1 MIAVHGVPVG
11 SVDVSTVCVSHD
23 SSSDATFAGW
33 PSACSCPRNPSKF
46 NVLPAQ
52 VGFACTR
59 YATMRK
65 LSAPCLPLLAPFK
78 PLRPL
83 LRDSPLLSVA
93 GTKRTL
99 YVSLSC
105 YEHFRTTFHFSTVF
119 GNGSAINGTVS

>member
-1 MIAVHGVPVG
+1 MHQVR
-11 SVDVSTVCVSHD
+11 HD
-23 SSSDATFAGW
+23 E
-33 PSACSCPRNPSKF
+33 
-46 NVLPAQ
+46 
-52 VGFACTR
+52 
-59 YATMRK
+59 RK

-105 YEHFRTTFHFSTVF
+105 YEHFRTTFLLFSIMGALLMEPFHNRTK
-119 GNGSAINGTVS
+119 TVSPTWERGDVRRAPDRARALLLAHARSVLMGT